1 MNCRKVTCK
10 GFLVINILLVDDH
23 DLVRTGIRKILD
35 DESGLKVIDEVESG
49 EAAIKFCKKT
59 EPDIIL
65 MDIDMPGIGGL
76 EATKKICKIC
86 PDTKIVMLTAQSD
99 EIYPAKVM
107 KLGAAGFLTKGTPV
121 REMVNAIRAVHCG
134 QRYLSPEIAKKL
146 ASEKT
151 QSENPFS
158 GLSERELQIMFMITR
173 GEKVTDISGVLNLS
187 SKTVNSYRYRMFEK
201 LNISNDVE
209 LTHLA
214 LQHGII
220 ETKKL

>member
-1 MNCRKVTCK
+1 
-10 GFLVINILLVDDH
+10 
-23 DLVRTGIRKILD
+23 
-35 DESGLKVIDEVESG
+35 
-49 EAAIKFCKKT
+49 
-59 EPDIIL
+59 
-65 MDIDMPGIGGL
+65 
-76 EATKKICKIC
+76 
-86 PDTKIVMLTAQSD
+86 
-99 EIYPAKVM
+99 
-107 KLGAAGFLTKGTPV
+107 
-121 REMVNAIRAVHCG
+121 MVNAIRAVHCG

-146 ASEKT
+146 TSEKT

-173 GEKVTDISGVLNLS
+173 GEKVTDISDVLNLS